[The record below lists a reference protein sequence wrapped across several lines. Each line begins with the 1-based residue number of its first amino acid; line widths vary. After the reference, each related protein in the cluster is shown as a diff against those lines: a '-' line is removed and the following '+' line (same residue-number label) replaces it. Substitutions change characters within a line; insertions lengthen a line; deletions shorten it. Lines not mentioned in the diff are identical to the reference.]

1 MASRRV
7 TQWSLVAGACLL
19 ALLLVETAGRLLV
32 RPDPR
37 GYGSLFGVV
46 LPPLRLFAPVED
58 PVAAREAPHRGLIV
72 DGLPITVG
80 DVAGYH
86 RLDPVLGYATLE
98 NAVSVNGWWQSND
111 IGARESGPTERLVA
125 PGQTRWLLFGE
136 SFAHGSGLPGRE
148 TWAEVADAADPALDI
163 VNLAV
168 DGYSM
173 AQAYLRY
180 QSYADRLST
189 RECS

>member
-1 MASRRV
+1 MAREGGRSRMASRRV

-19 ALLLVETAGRLLV
+19 ALLLIETAGRLLV

-46 LPPLRLFAPVED
+46 LPPLRLFPPVED

-86 RLDPVLGYATLE
+86 RLDTLLGYTTLE
-98 NAVSVNGWWQSND
+98 NAVSVNGWW
-111 IGARESGPTERLVA
+111 
-125 PGQTRWLLFGE
+125 
-136 SFAHGSGLPGRE
+136 
-148 TWAEVADAADPALDI
+148 
-163 VNLAV
+163 
-168 DGYSM
+168 
-173 AQAYLRY
+173 
-180 QSYADRLST
+180 
-189 RECS
+189 